1 MALKNCKRF
10 LGLVSAAVIA
20 AAVLSACGTGTDS
33 PESETSSDLPTMT
46 EPTFV
51 SLDIKTLL
59 TSEEV
64 SQIVGQAVGEAEEY
78 DQGTTLRFTSVE
90 DTEQYVE
97 FLLLDA
103 DRPAFEAMLENFT
116 DLKEAPN
123 LGEVA
128 WWQAEQKT
136 LLVFQGTHMISII
149 AQLPGKDDAVL
160 VMARELAAKA
170 LERL

>member
-1 MALKNCKRF
+1 MRNYMRF
-10 LGLVSAAVIA
+10 LGLASAALIA
-20 AAVLSACGTGTDS
+20 AAALSACGTGEES
-33 PESETSSDLPTMT
+33 PNSEVSSDLPTMT

-78 DQGTTLRFTSVE
+78 DQGTTLRFTL
-90 DTEQYVE
+90 TENTERYVE
-97 FLLLDA
+97 FLLQDA
-103 DRPAFEAMLENFT
+103 DRTAFDTMLENFS

-123 LGEVA
+123 LGEAA
-128 WWQAEQKT
+128 WWQAGQKT
-136 LLVFQGTHMISII
+136 LLVFQGSHMISII
-149 AQLPGKDDAVL
+149 AELPGKDDTVL
-160 VMARELAAKA
+160 VMARELASKV